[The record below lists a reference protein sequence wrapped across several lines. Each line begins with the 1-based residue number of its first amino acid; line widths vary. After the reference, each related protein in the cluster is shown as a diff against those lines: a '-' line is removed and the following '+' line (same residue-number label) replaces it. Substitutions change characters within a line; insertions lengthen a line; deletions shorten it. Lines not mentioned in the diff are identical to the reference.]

1 MKNFQ
6 PTAQLVADL
15 EIIAAIMEKH
25 NLDFYVSLDGDTHG
39 LMTEFYLD
47 VGQAGYKVNDDTYM
61 TAEGLRLTI
70 AMLREQ
76 IQRNLEA
83 VDAVDAAKL
92 VNGEVKT
99 FGVGGPNVLD
109 MIGD

>member
-1 MKNFQ
+1 MKNSQ

-25 NLDFYVSLDGDTHG
+25 NLDFYVNLDGDTHC
-39 LMTEFYLD
+39 LMTEFYLS
-47 VGQAGYKVNDDTYM
+47 VGQTDYKVRDDTYM
-61 TAEGLRLTI
+61 TAEGLRLTV
-70 AMLREQ
+70 AKL
-76 IQRNLEA
+76 
-83 VDAVDAAKL
+83 AKL

>member
-25 NLDFYVSLDGDTHG
+25 DLEFYVGIYGDTHG
-39 LMTEFYLD
+39 LETEFYLD
-47 VGQAGYKVNDDTYM
+47 VGQAGVKVNNYTYTYM
-61 TAEGLRLTI
+61 AAEGLRLTV

-76 IQRNLEA
+76 VQRNLEA
-83 VDAVDAAKL
+83 VDTE
-92 VNGEVKT
+92 GE
-99 FGVGGPNVLD
+99 
-109 MIGD
+109 

>member
-25 NLDFYVSLDGDTHG
+25 NLDFYVSLYGDTHS
-39 LMTEFYLD
+39 LMTEFYLN

-61 TAEGLRLTI
+61 EAEGLRLTV

-76 IQRNLEA
+76 VQRNLEA
-83 VDAVDAAKL
+83 VDAAKL
-92 VNGEVKT
+92 TANGTVKT

>member
-47 VGQAGYKVNDDTYM
+47 VGQAGYKVNDDAHM
-61 TAEGLRLTI
+61 AAEGLRLTI
-70 AMLREQ
+70 ARLREQ
-76 IQRNLEA
+76 VQRNLE
-83 VDAVDAAKL
+83 AAKL

-99 FGVGGPNVLD
+99 FGVGGPNILD

>member
-1 MKNFQ
+1 M
-6 PTAQLVADL
+6 AAL

-70 AMLREQ
+70 ARLQ
-76 IQRNLEA
+76 KA
-83 VDAVDAAKL
+83 VDTE
-92 VNGEVKT
+92 GE
-99 FGVGGPNVLD
+99 
-109 MIGD
+109 

>member
-47 VGQAGYKVNDDTYM
+47 VGQTGYKVNDDTYM
-61 TAEGLRLTI
+61 TAEGLRLTV

-76 IQRNLEA
+76 VQRNLEA
-83 VDAVDAAKL
+83 AKL
-92 VNGEVKT
+92 TANGTVKT

>member
-25 NLDFYVSLDGDTHG
+25 SLGFYVSLYGDTHS

-47 VGQAGYKVNDDTYM
+47 VGQTGY
-61 TAEGLRLTI
+61 
-70 AMLREQ
+70 
-76 IQRNLEA
+76 
-83 VDAVDAAKL
+83 
-92 VNGEVKT
+92 
-99 FGVGGPNVLD
+99 
-109 MIGD
+109 